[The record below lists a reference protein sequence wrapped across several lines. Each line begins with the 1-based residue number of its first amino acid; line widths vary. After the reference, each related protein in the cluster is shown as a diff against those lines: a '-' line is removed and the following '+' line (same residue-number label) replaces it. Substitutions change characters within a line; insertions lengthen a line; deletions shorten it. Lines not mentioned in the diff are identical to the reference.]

1 MTLAMGYLTEF
12 WLRGF
17 AIGAALTAW
26 FLIVRVDLRRV
37 SPKVSAVGS
46 SPIRS
51 AADTTTQKDKS

>member
-1 MTLAMGYLTEF
+1 MMAMGYLTEF

-17 AIGAALTAW
+17 AIGAVLTAW
-26 FLIVRVDLRRV
+26 FLIVRVILRRV

-51 AADTTTQKDKS
+51 AAGTARKDER

>member
-1 MTLAMGYLTEF
+1 MMAMGYLTEF

-17 AIGAALTAW
+17 AIGAVLTAW
-26 FLIVRVDLRRV
+26 FLIVRVILRRV

-51 AADTTTQKDKS
+51 AAGTTQKDES